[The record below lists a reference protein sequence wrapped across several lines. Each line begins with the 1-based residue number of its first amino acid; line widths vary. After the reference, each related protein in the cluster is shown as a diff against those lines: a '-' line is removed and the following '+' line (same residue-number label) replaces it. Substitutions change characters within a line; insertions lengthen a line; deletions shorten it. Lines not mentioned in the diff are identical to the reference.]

1 MKKLKIIWSSQATI
15 QVENIFH
22 YYKIKSEQGALN
34 VVKAILESPESI
46 KYPEQY
52 QIDEINQNYRR
63 IVVRGTFKVLYQS
76 KGQIISIVAVIG
88 TGQSP
93 EKIKKYYP
101 NGNTKNFV
109 NPSDDSPSFQ
119 SYEISLP

>member
-15 QVENIFH
+15 QVENIYH

-93 EKIKKYYP
+93 EKIKKY
-101 NGNTKNFV
+101 
-109 NPSDDSPSFQ
+109 
-119 SYEISLP
+119 